1 MNVKGKEL
9 IDQASRLDL
18 LSLGQPFV
26 LVQEVIG
33 GDLDEHPPHVY
44 MLVTDVEFGCPNRID
59 PGVGCYLAV
68 DLEDGRLRSLEGKV
82 PVIRLKAHL
91 SIG

>member
-9 IDQASRLDL
+9 IDQVSRLEL

-26 LVQEVIG
+26 RVEDVI
-33 GDLDEHPPHVY
+33 DAKEAAPSY
-44 MLVTDVEFGCPNRID
+44 MKVTDCEFGEPNRID
-59 PGVGCYLAV
+59 PGGGSHLVV
-68 DLEDGRLRSLEGKV
+68 DLEDGRLRSLEGNV

>member
-9 IDQASRLDL
+9 IDQVSRLEL

-26 LVQEVIG
+26 LVDAVIEG
-33 GDLDEHPPHVY
+33 INERPPHVY
-44 MLVTDVEFGCPNRID
+44 MLVTDAEFGEPNRID
-59 PGVGCYLAV
+59 PGGGSHLVV